1 LLFNRSDHLNEQV
14 IYTLDN
20 LSGPIGSNEIT
31 DTLFYGK
38 QIKHGL

>member
-1 LLFNRSDHLNEQV
+1 MLFYRDHLNEQII

-31 DTLFYGK
+31 DPLLYGK